1 MNAPVLQEVLLR
13 IQERSDDLPL
23 ATAGVLRYV
32 WESRYGEILIEVV
45 GDEIFVNGSRVERT
59 RLTPIEHSQG

>member
-13 IQERSDDLPL
+13 INAHGNDLPL

-59 RLTPIEHSQG
+59 RSTPIEPSQG

>member
-1 MNAPVLQEVLLR
+1 MNTPVLQEVLLR
-13 IQERSDDLPL
+13 IDDSGDELPK

-45 GDEIFVNGSRVERT
+45 GDEVFVNGSRVERT
-59 RLTPIEHSQG
+59 RSASAEFSDG

>member
-1 MNAPVLQEVLLR
+1 MNAPVFPEVLLR
-13 IQERSDDLPL
+13 VNEHGSNLPL

-45 GDEIFVNGSRVERT
+45 CDDIFVNGSRVDRT
-59 RLTPIEHSQG
+59 RSTPIEPSQG

>member
-13 IQERSDDLPL
+13 IQERGDDLPL

-32 WESRYGEILIEVV
+32 
-45 GDEIFVNGSRVERT
+45 
-59 RLTPIEHSQG
+59 

>member
-1 MNAPVLQEVLLR
+1 MNAPVVPEVLLR
-13 IQERSDDLPL
+13 INEHGGNLPL

-45 GDEIFVNGSRVERT
+45 GDDIFVNGSWVERT
-59 RLTPIEHSQG
+59 RSTPIEASQG

>member
-32 WESRYGEILIEVV
+32 WESRYGEILIEAV
-45 GDEIFVNGSRVERT
+45 GDEVFVNGSRVERT
-59 RLTPIEHSQG
+59 RSASAELS

>member
-1 MNAPVLQEVLLR
+1 MNAPVFPEVLLR
-13 IQERSDDLPL
+13 INEHGTNLPL

-45 GDEIFVNGSRVERT
+45 CDEIFVNGSRVERT
-59 RLTPIEHSQG
+59 RSTPIEPSQG